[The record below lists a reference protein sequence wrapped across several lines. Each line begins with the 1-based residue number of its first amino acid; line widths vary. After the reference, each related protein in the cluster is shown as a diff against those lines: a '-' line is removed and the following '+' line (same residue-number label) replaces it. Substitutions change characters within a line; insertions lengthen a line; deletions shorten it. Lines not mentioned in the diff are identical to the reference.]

1 MIVLNVESVVDISS
15 FVILS
20 SFLKVRTC
28 TISWE
33 GKNPPPDIICFFTQ
47 LYKDRKRVYHCL
59 QPLSLPSSA
68 MNSLASRPVR
78 LSFLPPTG
86 TVHFHINIDICV
98 ARFCGHF
105 SALSF
110 PFPLSSVWHSSSFS
124 LTLGSLTSVLL
135 LCLFSSSC
143 WFPSP
148 LSIEMPQNPDL
159 VSVFIPSLTNLL
171 SCSCSYCIDA
181 ETPKCLSPPQPLPR
195 ASGSRI
201 DLPTWYIHLTP
212 GR

>member
-1 MIVLNVESVVDISS
+1 MCVYTCVQIGKHMIVLNVESVVDISS

-33 GKNPPPDIICFFTQ
+33 GKNPPPDSTCFFTQ

-86 TVHFHINIDICV
+86 TVHFHISIDIRV
-98 ARFCGHF
+98 ARSCGHF
-105 SALSF
+105 SALTF
-110 PFPLSSVWHSSSFS
+110 PFPLSSV
-124 LTLGSLTSVLL
+124 
-135 LCLFSSSC
+135 
-143 WFPSP
+143 
-148 LSIEMPQNPDL
+148 
-159 VSVFIPSLTNLL
+159 
-171 SCSCSYCIDA
+171 
-181 ETPKCLSPPQPLPR
+181 
-195 ASGSRI
+195 
-201 DLPTWYIHLTP
+201 
-212 GR
+212 